1 MQKEK
6 RKQSKDED
14 NDSSLRKRR
23 KADLTA
29 KTEPESS
36 RSRPEGAYD
45 VFLSFRGED
54 TRKTFTDH
62 LYTALVQAGIHTF
75 RDDDELPRGE
85 EISHH
90 LLRAIEE
97 SRISIVVFSKGYAS
111 SRWCLNELVEILK
124 CKNRKTGQIVLPI
137 FFDIDPS
144 DVRKQTASFAEAFVK
159 HEERSQ
165 EKLVQEWRKAL
176 KEAGN
181 LSGWNLNDMANGHEA
196 KFIKEIIK
204 DVFNKLSREYL
215 SVPEHL
221 VGMDL
226 AHDILDFLSTATDD
240 VCIAGI
246 HGMPGI
252 GKTTIAKVVFNQLYY
267 RFEGS
272 CFLSNINE
280 TSKQF
285 NGLALLQ
292 KQLLHDIL
300 KQDVANIN
308 CVDRGKVLIK
318 ERLCRK
324 RVLVVADDVAHL
336 EQLNALMG
344 ERSWL
349 GRGSRVII
357 TTRDSSVLLKADQ
370 TYQIEELKPY
380 ESLQLFRWHA
390 LRDTKP
396 TEDYMELSKDAV
408 DYCGGLPLALEVMG
422 ACLSGKNRD
431 GWKCVIEK
439 LRRIPH
445 RDIQGKLRISFDAL
459 DGEELRN
466 AFLDIACFFI
476 DRKKEYV
483 AKVLGARC
491 GYNPEV
497 DLETLRERSLI
508 KVNCFG
514 KITMH
519 DLFRDM
525 GREVVRESSPKEPGK
540 RTRIWN
546 QEDAWNV
553 LQQQKGTDVVEGLT
567 LDVRAS
573 EAKSLST
580 RSFAKMKRL
589 NLLQINGAH
598 LTGSFKPLSTELM
611 WICWLQCPLK
621 YFPSDFTWDNLVV
634 LDMQYS
640 NLKELW
646 KGQKILNRLKILNLS
661 HSQHLIKTPNLH
673 STSLEKLKL
682 KGCSSLVEVHQS
694 IGNLKSLVIL
704 NLEGCWRLK
713 ILPESIGN
721 VKSLKR
727 LNISRCSQLEKLPER
742 MGDIESL
749 TELLADGIEN
759 EHFLSSIGQLKYVRR
774 LSLCGYNSTPPSS
787 SLISAGVLNWKR
799 WLPTPFIEWITVKH
813 LELSNGGLS
822 DRAINCVDFRGLSA
836 LIELDL
842 RGNKFSSLPSGIGF
856 IPKLRCLYVH
866 GCKYLRSILDLP
878 SSLQTLGALY
888 CKSLERV
895 RIPIKSREDLHI
907 NLDESHS
914 LEEIQGIKGLSNIF
928 WCIRVDDR
936 NQSPN
941 KLQKSVIEA
950 MCNGRHRYFIDSIPG
965 EMPNWMGYRG
975 EGCSLSFHIPP
986 VFQGVVVW
994 FVCPLEKDD
1003 HYYSRSDTIIIIIR
1017 NKRNGIQ
1024 LFENEISNCIAGW
1037 IRYIS
1042 RSEMAMEDYCGDDEL
1057 ELHIYSKPMKKLMAL
1072 ANSTWCGWYSDFL
1085 TESLFCNEMAKVRP
1099 YCGFVKAATPEEW
1112 SDYLYS
1118 TELTGRVEECGV
1130 HVIAEKLDSFEKS
1143 KVERDT
1149 VMPSPSS
1156 YHLLPH
1162 PHYGSIIA
1170 STPEQ
1175 WSDYLFAKL
1184 HKYNLHIR
1192 LLGNNI
1198 YTKQSRGRDPFT

>member
-6 RKQSKDED
+6 RKQSKDEE
-14 NDSSLRKRR
+14 NDSSSRKRR

-29 KTEPESS
+29 MTEPESS

-45 VFLSFRGED
+45 IFLSFRGED

-90 LLRAIEE
+90 LLRAIQE
-97 SRISIVVFSKGYAS
+97 SKMSIVVFSKGYAS

-124 CKNRKTGQIVLPI
+124 CKNGKTGQIVLPI
-137 FFDIDPS
+137 FYDIDPS

-165 EKLVQEWRKAL
+165 EKLVKEWRKAL
-176 KEAGN
+176 EEAGN

-204 DVFNKLSREYL
+204 DVLNKLDPKYL
-215 SVPEHL
+215 YVPEHL
-221 VGMDL
+221 VGMDRL
-226 AHDILDFLSTATDD
+226 ARNIFDFLSTATDD
-240 VCIAGI
+240 VRIMGI

-252 GKTTIAKVVFNQLYY
+252 GKTTIAKVVFNQLCY

-308 CVDRGKVLIK
+308 YVDRGKVLIK

-324 RVLVVADDVAHL
+324 RVLVVADDVARQD
-336 EQLNALMG
+336 QLNALMG
-344 ERSWL
+344 ERSWF
-349 GRGSRVII
+349 GPGSRVII

-396 TEDYMELSKDAV
+396 TEDYIELSKDAV

-445 RDIQGKLRISFDAL
+445 HDIQGKLRISFDAL
-459 DGEELRN
+459 DGEELQN

-497 DLETLRERSLI
+497 DLQTLHERSLI
-508 KVNCFG
+508 KVNAIG
-514 KITMH
+514 EITMH
-519 DLFRDM
+519 DLLRDM
-525 GREVVRESSPKEPGK
+525 GREVVCKTSPKEPGK

-553 LQQQKGTDVVEGLT
+553 LEQQKGTDVVEGLA

-573 EAKSLST
+573 EAKSLSAG
-580 RSFAKMKRL
+580 SFAKMKCL

-598 LTGSFKPLSTELM
+598 LTGSFKLLSKELM

-621 YFPSDFTWDNLVV
+621 YLPSDFTLDNLAV
-634 LDMQYS
+634 LDIQYS

-646 KGQKILNRLKILNLS
+646 KGKKILNRLKILNLS
-661 HSQHLIKTPNLH
+661 HSQNLIKTPNLH
-673 STSLEKLKL
+673 SSSLEKLIL
-682 KGCSSLVEVHQS
+682 EGCSSLVEVHQS
-694 IGNLKSLVIL
+694 IGNLTSLDFL

-713 ILPESIGN
+713 YLPESIAN
-721 VKSLKR
+721 IKSLEI
-727 LNISRCSQLEKLPER
+727 LNISGCSQLEKLPER
-742 MGDIESL
+742 MGDMESL

-759 EHFLSSIGQLKYVRR
+759 EQFLSSIGQLKYVRR
-774 LSLCGYNSTPPSS
+774 LSLRGYSSTPPSS

-799 WLPTPFIEWITVKH
+799 WLPTSFIEWILVKR
-813 LELSNGGLS
+813 LELSNSGLS
-822 DRAINCVDFRGLSA
+822 DRATNCVDFRGLSA
-836 LIELDL
+836 LEFLDL
-842 RGNKFSSLPSGIGF
+842 DGNKFSSLPSGIGF
-856 IPKLRCLYVH
+856 LPKLEFLSVRA
-866 GCKYLRSILDLP
+866 CKYLVSIPDLP
-878 SSLQTLGALY
+878 SSLDCLGAAY
-888 CKSLERV
+888 CKSLKRV
-895 RIPIKSREDLHI
+895 RIPIEPKKELHI
-907 NLDESHS
+907 ELDNSHL
-914 LEEIQGIKGLSNIF
+914 LEEIQGIEGLSNSF
-928 WCIRVDDR
+928 WYIRVDEDSH
-936 NQSPN
+936 SPN
-941 KLQKSVIEA
+941 KFSKSVVEA
-950 MCNGRHRYFIDSIPG
+950 MCNGRHPYLIECIPG
-965 EMPNWMGYRG
+965 EMPKWLSYRG

-986 VFQGVVVW
+986 VFHGLVLW
-994 FVCPLEKDD
+994 FVCPLD
-1003 HYYSRSDTIIIIIR
+1003 HDYSRSRIIIIIR
-1017 NKRNGIQ
+1017 NKSNGIQ
-1024 LFENEISNCIAGW
+1024 LFECQQWYPPETLSPRTEGWISGW
-1037 IRYIS
+1037 IRHIS

-1057 ELHIYSKPMKKLMAL
+1057 ELYISSEPTENAVHIIK
-1072 ANSTWCGWYSDFL
+1072 
-1085 TESLFCNEMAKVRP
+1085 
-1099 YCGFVKAATPEEW
+1099 
-1112 SDYLYS
+1112 
-1118 TELTGRVEECGV
+1118 ECGV
-1130 HVIAEKLDSFEKS
+1130 HVIAGKSDSFEES
-1143 KVERDT
+1143 EVGRDT
-1149 VMPSPSS
+1149 VMPSPPS
-1156 YHLLPH
+1156 YYLLSH
-1162 PHYGSIIA
+1162 PHCGSITA
-1170 STPEQ
+1170 STPKQ

-1184 HKYNLHIR
+1184 QGHSLSLTLDGKR
-1192 LLGNNI
+1192 
-1198 YTKQSRGRDPFT
+1198 RDNRK